1 MVGHDAGVCQLWHRE
16 FMDRRT
22 ALGMLSAGGPWVL
35 SWPARASPQAEA
47 LIRQGGVVVVFR
59 HTDAPGTFDPPG
71 FSLNDCST
79 QRNLGPQGRD
89 QARQIGQWFA
99 QRGLK
104 PQTVRSSPWCRC
116 QDTARLAF
124 GTAEVWPALGS
135 PVGVSPEVTAAR
147 ATQWRQALQA
157 ASRRRPGF
165 EVWVTHQ
172 FVMSAMAGRSAA
184 SGEGWVIGPGPD
196 GAAQILATLPA
207 SQT

>member
-1 MVGHDAGVCQLWHRE
+1 
-16 FMDRRT
+16 MDRRS
-22 ALGMLSAGGPWVL
+22 ALKTLSACGPWVL
-35 SWPARASPQAEA
+35 ASPLHASPQAEA

-59 HTDAPGTFDPPG
+59 HADAPGTFDPPG

-99 QRGLK
+99 ERGLK

-135 PVGVSPEVTAAR
+135 PVGVSPEVTTGLRGMGHAPVR
-147 ATQWRQALQA
+147 HVRHG
-157 ASRRRPGF
+157 RPLGGLGRGLG
-165 EVWVTHQ
+165 HRPR
-172 FVMSAMAGRSAA
+172 AGRRGADPGYAA
-184 SGEGWVIGPGPD
+184 GLANLKTPKPSTMAR
-196 GAAQILATLPA
+196 GASTNVV
-207 SQT
+207 

>member
-1 MVGHDAGVCQLWHRE
+1 MN
-16 FMDRRT
+16 RRW
-22 ALGMLSAGGPWVL
+22 AIGALSACGPWAW
-35 SWPARASPQAEA
+35 SSIARASPQAEA

-59 HTDAPGTFDPPG
+59 HADAPGTFDPPG

-79 QRNLGPQGRD
+79 QRNLGPQGRE
-89 QARQIGQWFA
+89 QSRQIGQWFA
-99 QRGLK
+99 YRGLK
-104 PQTVRSSPWCRC
+104 PQAVRSSPWCRC
-116 QDTARLAF
+116 RDTARLAF

-135 PVGVSPEVTAAR
+135 TVGVSPEDTTVRTA
-147 ATQWRQALQA
+147 QWRQALQA

-172 FVMSAMAGRSAA
+172 FVMSAMTGRSAA

-207 SQT
+207 SQI

>member
-1 MVGHDAGVCQLWHRE
+1 MN
-16 FMDRRT
+16 RRW
-22 ALGMLSAGGPWVL
+22 AMGALSACGPWAL
-35 SWPARASPQAEA
+35 THALQASPQAEA

-59 HTDAPGTFDPPG
+59 HADAPGTFDPPG

-79 QRNLGPQGRD
+79 QRNLGTQGRE

-104 PQTVRSSPWCRC
+104 PQAVRSSPWCRC

-124 GTAEVWPALGS
+124 GAAEVWPALGS
-135 PVGVSPEVTAAR
+135 TVGVSPEDTTARTA
-147 ATQWRQALQA
+147 QWRQALQA

-172 FVMSAMAGRSAA
+172 FVMSAMTGRSAA

-207 SQT
+207 SQI

>member
-1 MVGHDAGVCQLWHRE
+1 
-16 FMDRRT
+16 MDKRS
-22 ALGMLSAGGPWVL
+22 ALKVLSAGGAWAL
-35 SWPARASPQAEA
+35 SPKLHASPQAEA

-59 HTDAPGTFDPPG
+59 HANAPGTFDPPG
-71 FSLNDCST
+71 FRLEDCST
-79 QRNLGPQGRD
+79 QRNLGPQGRE

-135 PVGVSPEVTAAR
+135 TVGVSPDEIALRAR
-147 ATQWRQALQA
+147 QWRQALQA

-172 FVMSAMAGRSAA
+172 FVMSAMADRSAA

-196 GAAQILATLPA
+196 GAAQIMATLPA

>member
-1 MVGHDAGVCQLWHRE
+1 
-16 FMDRRT
+16 
-22 ALGMLSAGGPWVL
+22 MLSAGGPWVL
-35 SWPARASPQAEA
+35 SWPAHASPQAEA

-59 HTDAPGTFDPPG
+59 HADAPGTFDPPG
-71 FSLNDCST
+71 FRLDDCST
-79 QRNLGPQGRD
+79 QRNLGPQGRE

-135 PVGVSPEVTAAR
+135 TVGVSPDEIALRAR
-147 ATQWRQALQA
+147 QWRQALQA

-172 FVMSAMAGRSAA
+172 FVMSAMADRSAA

-196 GAAQILATLPA
+196 GAAQIMATLPA

>member
-1 MVGHDAGVCQLWHRE
+1 MN
-16 FMDRRT
+16 RRW
-22 ALGMLSAGGPWVL
+22 AIGALSACGPWAWG
-35 SWPARASPQAEA
+35 SIARANPQAEA

-59 HTDAPGTFDPPG
+59 HADAPGTFDPPG

-79 QRNLGPQGRD
+79 QRNLGTQGRE

-104 PQTVRSSPWCRC
+104 PQAVRSSPWCRC

-135 PVGVSPEVTAAR
+135 PVGVSPDETAAR
-147 ATQWRQALQA
+147 AAQWRQALQA
-157 ASRRRPGF
+157 ASRRRRGF

-172 FVMSAMAGRSAA
+172 FVMSAMAGRAAA
-184 SGEGWVIGPGPD
+184 SGEGWVINPGPD
-196 GAAQILATLPA
+196 GAPQILATLPA
-207 SQT
+207 WQT